1 MAVLFHAR
9 YVSLMKRRTPQDFA
23 AWLHD
28 RLVAKG
34 YNLGLRGGGVSRFA
48 EDANVSKATI
58 SRILRGEGSTDIAV
72 LEKIAE
78 AVGVR
83 LGVIL
88 VEAGV
93 IDPDELGGSQ
103 RPQGHMTADEAAD
116 ELGITDPT
124 KRQVLRGVID
134 TLKPPPPGDPTAG

>member
-1 MAVLFHAR
+1 MLFHAR
-9 YVSLMKRRTPQDFA
+9 YVSLMRRRTPQNFA
-23 AWLHD
+23 SWLHD
-28 RLVAKG
+28 QLTARSYSLTP
-34 YNLGLRGGGVSRFA
+34 RGGGQARFA
-48 EDANVSKATI
+48 EAAGVSKATV

-72 LEKIAE
+72 LEKIGQAL
-78 AVGVR
+78 GIR

-93 IDPDELGGSQ
+93 IDPDELGGVQ

-124 KRQVLRGVID
+124 KRQVLRGVIE
-134 TLKPPPPGDPTAG
+134 TLKPPPGDPTAG

>member
-1 MAVLFHAR
+1 
-9 YVSLMKRRTPQDFA
+9 MKRRTSQDFA

-34 YNLGLRGGGVSRFA
+34 YSLGLRGGGVSRFA
-48 EDANVSKATI
+48 EDAGVSKATV
-58 SRILRGEGSTDIAV
+58 SRVLRGEGSTDISV
-72 LEKIAE
+72 LEKIAV
-78 AVGVR
+78 ALGVR

-93 IDPDELGGSQ
+93 IDPDELGPAQ

-116 ELGITDPT
+116 ELGIIDPT
-124 KRQVLRGVID
+124 ARQVFRGVVD
-134 TLKPPPPGDPTAG
+134 TLTPPGDPTAG

>member
-1 MAVLFHAR
+1 
-9 YVSLMKRRTPQDFA
+9 MKRRTPQEFA

-34 YNLGLRGGGVSRFA
+34 YSLVLRGGGVSRFA
-48 EDANVSKATI
+48 EDAGVSKATI
-58 SRILRGEGSTDIAV
+58 SRILRGEGATEVAV
-72 LEKIAE
+72 LEKIGNAL
-78 AVGVR
+78 GIR
-83 LGVIL
+83 LGTML

-124 KRQVLRGVID
+124 GRQVFRGVVD
-134 TLKPPPPGDPTAG
+134 TLTPKTPPPGDPTAG